1 MQLWYLYVNEVLK
14 QSIIHGRIEIVGILQ
29 RRYRVVI
36 QKSSSSLV
44 SYNQILLGG
53 AVGPPRLKGARAPP
67 PLSPGRGQSC
77 SGKPAI
83 WLRLNTKVGQSIML
97 DSSQIKKVNP
107 TGTEGVTLAPK
118 WHRLY

>member
-1 MQLWYLYVNEVLK
+1 MNEVLK

-29 RRYRVVI
+29 RRYRVFI

-67 PLSPGRGQSC
+67 PSPQGGGKHVRVSQP
-77 SGKPAI
+77 SGS
-83 WLRLNTKVGQSIML
+83 V
-97 DSSQIKKVNP
+97 
-107 TGTEGVTLAPK
+107 
-118 WHRLY
+118 